1 MPKIPTFTA
10 RGRPTA
16 EAAGV
21 VSDIKIPLNQTVSS
35 ALSPLGE
42 AAEDYYIKQ
51 RNLEEK
57 TEANK
62 KFFEIQNKVEE
73 SQEKV
78 KYDFNQDNAINT
90 FNTDFNNEK
99 NKILSQTSNKRV
111 KQLLESKLNIEYPE
125 YLLTVKRNSRDAL
138 QVENISTHNSL
149 QQTLMSKH
157 YLASGKQK
165 DIIKNQLINNE
176 IDFSN
181 NWNTG
186 KTKLDESVNAIKSD
200 LFITDVEKD
209 ISNKNFGTAL
219 SLLKDVKSSKF
230 LNTDKRIELIE
241 KVQTEFDKEL
251 SITNIDNILDNKLG
265 VYAVGAQLKNID
277 ESIITKKN
285 LEEGMN
291 KKAQNRIN
299 TPAQVIELS
308 ISNGAAVP
316 LYKSIIN
323 GGSANISDTGN
334 KQLTKQGLEYYK
346 LFKTQNGFNSL
357 KSTYKIDKETL
368 ASYARMDF
376 ATNYLK
382 ETFDSAFAREVD
394 IKNKPESYKLRTVDD
409 IKVDATF
416 SNIDM
421 PGFFLGDIQNAQ
433 TTKYILKNIAN
444 IYYKAGGNQDSALD
458 GARQFVEQNYRMDLF
473 QQIVPIDNSLPEY
486 HDAAIK
492 TYIKKIYDEGRIN
505 KETNKLDD
513 IIPVYYSLGGLSDV
527 QGIILKNRTNDQTI
541 SIGGSIPFGDFDE
554 VAYDSARLTQK
565 DIVEKIYPLQKDKRF
580 AGNVKKYNLLQDKRK
595 RMFELTQ
602 PFVESGFG
610 QPVE

>member
-1 MPKIPTFTA
+1 
-10 RGRPTA
+10 
-16 EAAGV
+16 
-21 VSDIKIPLNQTVSS
+21 
-35 ALSPLGE
+35 
-42 AAEDYYIKQ
+42 
-51 RNLEEK
+51 
-57 TEANK
+57 
-62 KFFEIQNKVEE
+62 
-73 SQEKV
+73 
-78 KYDFNQDNAINT
+78 
-90 FNTDFNNEK
+90 
-99 NKILSQTSNKRV
+99 
-111 KQLLESKLNIEYPE
+111 
-125 YLLTVKRNSRDAL
+125 
-138 QVENISTHNSL
+138 
-149 QQTLMSKH
+149 
-157 YLASGKQK
+157 
-165 DIIKNQLINNE
+165 
-176 IDFSN
+176 
-181 NWNTG
+181 
-186 KTKLDESVNAIKSD
+186 
-200 LFITDVEKD
+200 
-209 ISNKNFGTAL
+209 
-219 SLLKDVKSSKF
+219 
-230 LNTDKRIELIE
+230 
-241 KVQTEFDKEL
+241 
-251 SITNIDNILDNKLG
+251 
-265 VYAVGAQLKNID
+265 
-277 ESIITKKN
+277 
-285 LEEGMN
+285 
-291 KKAQNRIN
+291 
-299 TPAQVIELS
+299 
-308 ISNGAAVP
+308 
-316 LYKSIIN
+316 
-323 GGSANISDTGN
+323 
-334 KQLTKQGLEYYK
+334 
-346 LFKTQNGFNSL
+346 
-357 KSTYKIDKETL
+357 
-368 ASYARMDF
+368 MDF

>member
-16 EAAGV
+16 EVA
-21 VSDIKIPLNQTVSS
+21 SIKTNLK
-35 ALSPLGE
+35 LSPTATP
-42 AAEDYYIKQ
+42 AASLLPAAQAIDEYYIKQ

-78 KYDFNQDNAINT
+78 SKDFNQDNAINT
-90 FNTDFNNEK
+90 FNTDYNTVK
-99 NKILSQTSNKRV
+99 NQVLSTTSNKRIR
-111 KQLLESKLNIEYPE
+111 QLLETKLDIEYPE

-138 QVENISTHNSL
+138 EKENIATHNSL
-149 QQTLMSKH
+149 QNSLMAKH
-157 YLASGKQK
+157 YLASDKEK
-165 DIIKNQLINNE
+165 EIIKKQLINNE

-181 NWNTG
+181 NWETG
-186 KTKLDESVNAIKSD
+186 KTALDKSVNAIESD
-200 LFITDVEKD
+200 LFITDVEKN
-209 ISNKNFGTAL
+209 INNKNYGKAL
-219 SLLKDVKSSKF
+219 SLLKDVESSKF
-230 LNTDKRIELIE
+230 LDSDKRITLIG
-241 KVQTEFDKEL
+241 KVQTEFNKQL

-277 ESIITKKN
+277 ESIITEKD
-285 LEEGMN
+285 LQEGMN
-291 KKAQNRIN
+291 RKAQSGIY

-368 ASYARMDF
+368 ASYARIDF

-444 IYYKAGGNQDSALD
+444 IYYKAGGDQDTALD

-473 QQIVPIDNSLPEY
+473 QQIVPIDKSLPEY

-541 SIGGSIPFGDFDE
+541 SIGASIPLGDFDE
-554 VAYDSARLTQK
+554 VSYDSARLTQK
-565 DIVEKIYPLQKDKRF
+565 DIVEKIYPLQTDINY